1 MSTITVSGILKTP
14 TGSVLGNTLLRVRS
28 VTSHTGSTI
37 RYAHKDITIPAN
49 GQYNFTLLYGEYS
62 IYVQYS
68 GSFRLSGVISIN
80 ATDVAA
86 HPAAQY
92 SIETLLDTFAL
103 ENSSILEDVFT
114 INGSNGTDGSNGID
128 GTNGTNGDTIYT
140 QFYWSADGVDFH
152 PTLAATDYYFRTRVV
167 TNAVAGAWSV
177 VTKFRPQA
185 GVDYNTNGID
195 ANAYATQAAQA
206 ANTAVQASDTA
217 VNANYSIELNVTAAH
232 NSEVIAT
239 EAATLAAQQATAA
252 TDAAAI
258 ATTKAAEAA
267 ASADYCVKWGA
278 AKLVQ
283 YKLALGT
290 TPKRG
295 HHGLE
300 FTIADADV
308 VVGSII
314 VAWYQPIEDLDA
326 KEHEDESEFD
336 NLDISV
342 LPSSIVAGSF
352 KISVQTRNNAPI
364 SGQKTLLYS
373 VRN

>member
-28 VTSHTGSTI
+28 VTSHTGNTI
-37 RYAHKDITIPAN
+37 RYAHEDITIPAN
-49 GQYNFTLLYGEYS
+49 GQYSFTLLYGEYS

-114 INGSNGTDGSNGID
+114 INGSNGIDGTDGTN

-177 VTKFRPQA
+177 ATKFRPQA

-195 ANAYATQAAQA
+195 ANAYATQAAQS
-206 ANTAVQASDTA
+206 ANTAEQASDTA
-217 VNANYSIELNVTAAH
+217 VNANYSIELNVTAAQ

-252 TDAAAI
+252 TDAATI

-267 ASADYCVKWGA
+267 ASAYDAKWA
-278 AKLVQ
+278 VDKLVQ
-283 YKLALGT
+283 YKLALGA

-300 FTIADADV
+300 FTITDADV
-308 VVGSII
+308 VVGSKI
-314 VAWYQPIEDLDA
+314 VAWYQPIEDLAA

-336 NLDISV
+336 NLDIRV
-342 LPSSIVAGSF
+342 LPSSIVDGSF
-352 KISVQTRNNAPI
+352 KIRVQTRNNAPI

>member
-1 MSTITVSGILKTP
+1 MSTITVSGTLKTP

-28 VTSHTGSTI
+28 VTSHTGNTI
-37 RYAHKDITIPAN
+37 RYAHEDITIPAN

-103 ENSSILEDVFT
+103 ETSSILEDVFT
-114 INGSNGTDGSNGID
+114 INGSNGID
-128 GTNGTNGDTIYT
+128 GTDGTDGINGTNGDTIYT

-217 VNANYSIELNVTAAH
+217 VDANYGIELNVTAAH

-267 ASADYCVKWGA
+267 ASAEVFHPVNIGSGIGVYQENPAKTPRLKTFIAGA
-278 AKLVQ
+278 GMLIDN
-283 YKLALGT
+283 LT
-290 TPKRG
+290 
-295 HHGLE
+295 
-300 FTIADADV
+300 DV
-308 VVGSII
+308 DEI
-314 VAWYQPIEDLDA
+314 VFSTS
-326 KEHEDESEFD
+326 SENPNDMPDFRLLFD
-336 NLDISV
+336 NGLI
-342 LPSSIVAGSF
+342 
-352 KISVQTRNNAPI
+352 
-364 SGQKTLLYS
+364 
-373 VRN
+373 

>member
-28 VTSHTGSTI
+28 VTSHTGTTI
-37 RYAHKDITIPAN
+37 RYAHEDITIPAN

-103 ENSSILEDVFT
+103 ETSSILEDVFT

-152 PTLAATDYYFRTRVV
+152 PTLADTDYYFRTRVV
-167 TNAVAGAWSV
+167 TNAVAGAWSI

-217 VNANYSIELNVTAAH
+217 VDANYSIELNVTAAH
-232 NSEVIAT
+232 NSEIIAT

-252 TDAAAI
+252 TDAAVI

-267 ASADYCVKWGA
+267 ASAEVFHPVNIGSGIGVYQENP
-278 AKLVQ
+278 AKTPRL
-283 YKLALGT
+283 KTFIAGT
-290 TPKRG
+290 G
-295 HHGLE
+295 VL
-300 FTIADADV
+300 IDNLIDV
-308 VVGSII
+308 DEI
-314 VAWYQPIEDLDA
+314 VLSTSFENPDDMPDFRLL
-326 KEHEDESEFD
+326 FD
-336 NLDISV
+336 NGLI
-342 LPSSIVAGSF
+342 
-352 KISVQTRNNAPI
+352 
-364 SGQKTLLYS
+364 
-373 VRN
+373 